1 MEQARPARRMRN
13 FNVFDLLNL
22 LFMIAFILVTVLP
35 FVHMFAVSTS
45 QNGYA
50 LRGEVGFWPKGFNW
64 DMYAYVLQD
73 GRLIRG
79 MLNTIV
85 YTVVGVSIGLAI
97 TSMGAYALS
106 KKKLTFQK
114 GIMLAILFTI
124 MFGGGMIPTY
134 LVVRSMGF
142 IDTIWAMTVPGA
154 VSTWHVII
162 MRTFFL
168 NFSEELEE
176 AAKVDGLN
184 DFQIFYRIVVPLSSA
199 LFATIG
205 IFLSVGYWNDFFSAL
220 MYIRDLKMLPLQMIV
235 RNIVLLGDVGA
246 DAGSNKGGGA
256 LISINALNYAVILF
270 SIFPILLVYP
280 LLQKY
285 YVQGAMIGSVKS

>member
-1 MEQARPARRMRN
+1 MNQARSVRKKTT
-13 FNVFDLLNL
+13 FNLFDLLNVM
-22 LFMIAFILVTVLP
+22 FMIGFILITVLP

-45 QNGYA
+45 QNMYA
-50 LRGEVGFWPKGFNW
+50 IRGEVGLIPKGFNL

-85 YTVVGVSIGLAI
+85 YSMVGVAIGLI
-97 TSMGAYALS
+97 VTSLGAYALS
-106 KKKLTFQK
+106 KKTLTFQK
-114 GIMLAILFTI
+114 TIMLAILFTI

-134 LVVRSMGF
+134 LVVRSLGF
-142 IDTIWAMTVPGA
+142 IDTIWAMTIPGA
-154 VSTWHVII
+154 VSTWHLII

-168 NFSEELEE
+168 HFSVELEE

-205 IFLSVGYWNDFFSAL
+205 IFLAVGFWNDFFSAL
-220 MYIRDLKMLPLQMIV
+220 LYIRDLKMLPLQMIV

-246 DAGSNKGGGA
+246 DAGGNKGGGA
-256 LISINALNYAVILF
+256 IVSINALNYAVILF
-270 SIFPILLVYP
+270 SVFPILLVYP

-285 YVQGAMIGSVKS
+285 YVQGAMIGSVKA